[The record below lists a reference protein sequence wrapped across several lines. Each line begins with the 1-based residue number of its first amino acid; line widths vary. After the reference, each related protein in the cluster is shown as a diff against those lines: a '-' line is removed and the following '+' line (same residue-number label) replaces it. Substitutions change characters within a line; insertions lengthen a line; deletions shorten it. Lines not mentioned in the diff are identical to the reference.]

1 MAKEFSVLETLA
13 LIKAGYNKKEIKAM
27 AEAYEEPAEDTAKE
41 SAKPEPEK
49 EPEKEPDADAEPD
62 YKKMFEEMQSKNT
75 ELTEQLKAAQEANIQ
90 KDASGSAP
98 KLTGQEA
105 VNEIFKNVIF

>member
-1 MAKEFSVLETLA
+1 MAKEFTVLETLA

-27 AEAYEEPAEDTAKE
+27 ADAYEEPAEVPAKE
-41 SAKPEPEK
+41 SGKTDQEKKQIEKP
-49 EPEKEPDADAEPD
+49 DAEPLVD
-62 YKKMFEEMQSKNT
+62 YKAMFEEMQGKNA
-75 ELTEQLKAAQEANIQ
+75 ELAEQLKAAQEANIQ
-90 KDASGSAP
+90 KDASGAQP